1 MRSSVRPEPLLDE
14 TKLTRAIDG
23 HSLLTFAPT
32 ARRGSAKPPG
42 RRDRTRPKT
51 SGCRLCDL
59 VVGQRS
65 GQRALDR

>member
-14 TKLTRAIDG
+14 AALTRAIDSHG
-23 HSLLTFAPT
+23 LVMFVPA
-32 ARRGSAKPPG
+32 ARRSSAKTAGPATSHEAG
-42 RRDRTRPKT
+42 T